1 MKLTSNAAR
10 ASSYCTAPHRS
21 NSNSN
26 IHGYVKKILIVHD
39 FDDDDDDDD
48 DSSWED

>member
-1 MKLTSNAAR
+1 MIWNSRQMLPVLR
-10 ASSYCTAPHRS
+10 PTAPHRS

-39 FDDDDDDDD
+39 FDDDDDDDE
-48 DSSWED
+48 SSWED